1 MASHSDY
8 ARLRS
13 CVYERHMK
21 RKLVLAVDHFNKDHK
36 KGLQFLQ
43 VWKGGRFGGVA
54 VTAKC
59 LVVGLMMVTEFHV
72 FKDQG

>member
-21 RKLVLAVDHFNKDHK
+21 RKLVLAVDHVNKDHK

-43 VWKGGRFGGVA
+43 V
-54 VTAKC
+54 C
-59 LVVGLMMVTEFHV
+59 
-72 FKDQG
+72 